1 MIKVIIKNGENIIS
15 LSDGSRLE
23 VSDILKNINIED
35 ESFKFFK
42 RIESE
47 TVNGKKISELYIY
60 DNIEMYN
67 FNRGTI
73 YEKLK
78 ELISKIIMLD
88 EIIKYI
94 NISDNCNHEILVIT
108 DDSIL
113 ADLSSNLFQIKD
125 VKLENEIE
133 IKNDKKIIS
142 FSKIRISYLFFKR
155 WLKGIHYFIKT
166 KFKDSDN
173 RILLYTQVESINSM
187 KINNKLCYYDS
198 LYGKTIQELKSDCD
212 IFMIQILNFKT
223 MIHKA
228 DNLEEKYFPFE
239 LVKIWRKLCGKL
251 FISKDKIE
259 NHLTNLSLFNYKYK
273 DFDLYTYIDKYVFGD
288 LETIYINYV
297 KEIFVL
303 KRIIKSLNVKK
314 VLVVDEADR
323 PRCAIVAGNMLNID
337 TFALQHG
344 LINTTSIAYM
354 IPSNQ
359 KILIPKNTFLWGEEF
374 KNTLI
379 ENTKVY
385 KTEMLKVVGQPRTDY
400 LYEKSKEYKLENN
413 ENQINILF
421 ATQPIKDLSEDSF
434 NILCKALCNL
444 ENYNLI
450 VKMHPGDNNYQFY
463 DETIKK
469 FNLKNYEV
477 TKDKDL
483 YDCLLWCNV
492 IISVHSTVVLEGA
505 ILGKP
510 SICILLS
517 KYNDEGNFVKD
528 GLSLG
533 AGNHDE
539 LLNILSNM
547 DILKERRYEEF
558 VSKNFYKLDGKVA
571 IRIANVVNNKCE
583 V

>member
-1 MIKVIIKNGENIIS
+1 MIKVIIKNGKNII
-15 LSDGSRLE
+15 LFADGNKLDI
-23 VSDILKNINIED
+23 SDILKNVNIEN

-42 RIESE
+42 RMECE
-47 TVNGKKISELYIY
+47 TINGKKISELYTY

-78 ELISKIIMLD
+78 ELISKVIMLD

-94 NISDNCNHEILVIT
+94 NISNNRADEILVIT

-125 VKLENEIE
+125 VKLENEVE

-142 FSKIRISYLFFKR
+142 FNKMRTSYLFFKR
-155 WLKGIHYFIKT
+155 LLKGIHYFVKT

-173 RILLYTQVESINSM
+173 RILIYTQVESINSM
-187 KINNKLCYYDS
+187 KINNKICYYDS
-198 LYGKTIQELKSDCD
+198 LYGNTIQEIKSDCD
-212 IFMIQILNFKT
+212 VFMIQTLNFKT

-228 DNLEEKYFPFE
+228 DNLGKKYFPFE
-239 LVKIWRKLCGKL
+239 LVKIWRKFCGKL

-259 NHLTNLSLFNYKYK
+259 NHLTNLNLLNFKYR
-273 DFDLYTYIDKYVFGD
+273 DFDLSIHIDKYVFGD
-288 LETIYINYV
+288 METTYINYV
-297 KEIFVL
+297 KEILVL
-303 KRIIKSLNVKK
+303 EKIIKSLKVKK

-344 LINTTSIAYM
+344 LINATSIAYM

-374 KNTLI
+374 KHTLI
-379 ENTKVY
+379 ENTTVY
-385 KTEMLKVVGQPRTDY
+385 KKEMLKVVGQPRTDY
-400 LYEKSKEYKLENN
+400 LYEKSKEYKQENEKN
-413 ENQINILF
+413 KVNILF
-421 ATQPIKDLSEDSF
+421 ATQPIRDLSEDSF
-434 NILCKALCNL
+434 NILCRAVSKLK
-444 ENYNLI
+444 NYNLLI
-450 VKMHPGDNNYQFY
+450 KLHPGDNNYEFY
-463 DETIKK
+463 NETIKK
-469 FNLKNYEV
+469 YQINNVEV
-477 TKDKDL
+477 TKEKDL
-483 YDCLLWCNV
+483 YDCLLWCDV

-533 AGNHDE
+533 VENHNE
-539 LLNILSNM
+539 LFNALFNM
-547 DILKERRYEEF
+547 DILKEKKYEEF
-558 VSKNFYKLDGKVA
+558 VSKNFYKIDGKVA
-571 IRIANVVNNKCE
+571 MRIANVVNNKCE